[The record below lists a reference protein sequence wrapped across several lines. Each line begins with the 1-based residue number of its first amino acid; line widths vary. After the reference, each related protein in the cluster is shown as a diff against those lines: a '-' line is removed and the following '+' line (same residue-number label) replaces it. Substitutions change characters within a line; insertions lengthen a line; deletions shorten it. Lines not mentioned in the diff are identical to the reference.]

1 MYNFGHFLGT
11 ILSNTGCSD
20 GIISPFFLI
29 ECNDMSDV
37 SGYGRLVN
45 GIYRKQL
52 RNSVKISNLTIVTK
66 NRKLW

>member
-1 MYNFGHFLGT
+1 
-11 ILSNTGCSD
+11 
-20 GIISPFFLI
+20 
-29 ECNDMSDV
+29 MSDV

-66 NRKLW
+66 NRKL

>member
-1 MYNFGHFLGT
+1 
-11 ILSNTGCSD
+11 
-20 GIISPFFLI
+20 
-29 ECNDMSDV
+29 MSDV

-66 NRKLW
+66 NRKLWDFIIIGSFEDSLI